1 MHKISRFA
9 VVTLA
14 AAGIAACA
22 SGGETAAEQGWRS
35 LFDGESLAGWS
46 NPYEW
51 GTATVEEGEIR
62 LVGDRKFFLVT
73 EESFSDFEF
82 EGEVLLPDTMSNA
95 GFMFRANVEP
105 NLVSGYQ
112 AEVDPTGRRWAGGLY
127 DESRRGWLVPAARDT
142 AAARAFREGPGAAF
156 QPTEW
161 NRYRIRAVGD
171 SIEIHVNDVLTV
183 AYRDSEDAS
192 GPIGIQHHGE
202 DGKVYRYR
210 NLRIREVQ

>member
-1 MHKISRFA
+1 MLKITRVA

-14 AAGIAACA
+14 AVGIGACA
-22 SGGETAAEQGWRS
+22 SGGETAAGQEWQS
-35 LFDGESLAGWS
+35 LFDGESLAGWT

-51 GTATVEEGEIR
+51 GTATVEDGEIR
-62 LVGDRKFFLVT
+62 LVGDQKFFLVT
-73 EESFSDFEF
+73 EQSFTDFEF
-82 EGEVLLPDTMSNA
+82 EGEVMLPDTMSNA
-95 GFMFRANVEP
+95 GFMFRAQVEP
-105 NLVSGYQ
+105 NRVSGYQ
-112 AEVDPTGRRWAGGLY
+112 AEVDPTGRRWSGGLY

-142 AAARAFREGPGAAF
+142 AAARDFREGPGSAF

-183 AYRDSEDAS
+183 AFRDSVDAA
-192 GPIGIQHHGE
+192 GPVGIQHHGE